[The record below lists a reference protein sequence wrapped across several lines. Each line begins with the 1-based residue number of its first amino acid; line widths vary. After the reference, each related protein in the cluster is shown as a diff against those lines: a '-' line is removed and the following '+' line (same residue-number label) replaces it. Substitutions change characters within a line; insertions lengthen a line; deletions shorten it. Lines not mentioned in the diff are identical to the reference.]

1 MGFICGVGAGGGHLL
16 RGRAEV
22 AQQRV
27 SEELVLEDAKNG
39 ARAQPLHLQLD
50 PPFGCDG
57 KALALEL
64 EGEVKVLAQTQLH
77 PAIWTLRPIPL
88 DSLSLRALPASA
100 ALTIQ
105 VPCATS
111 NGTRLPPRRVA

>member
-1 MGFICGVGAGGGHLL
+1 M

-22 AQQRV
+22 TQQRV

-57 KALALEL
+57 EALALEL
-64 EGEVKVLAQTQLH
+64 EGEVKVLAQAQLH
-77 PAIWTLRPIPL
+77 PATWTLRPILL